1 MKHLIL
7 CILLFDFINVA
18 ATQDN
23 QEYMITHAN
32 GEKSPTLYASYFLVK
47 EFFKMD
53 LHHYFIDHKKIKQA
67 AIHCCKAHHKSDAH
81 DLWIA
86 LIFKFNET
94 PIDELKNY
102 IYNKSTEELSSFVL
116 QKHQELEI
124 YCPYCG
130 EYSGYY
136 IPEQSEPQG

>member
-1 MKHLIL
+1 MKRFIL
-7 CILLFDFINVA
+7 YILLFDFINVA
-18 ATQDN
+18 TIQDN

-32 GEKSPTLYASYFLVK
+32 GEKSPTLYASYFLIK

-53 LHHYFIDHKKIKQA
+53 LHNYFIDHKKIK
-67 AIHCCKAHHKSDAH
+67 KASIYCYKCNHESDAH

-102 IYNKSTEELSSFVL
+102 IYNKSTKDLALHIL
-116 QKHQELEI
+116 QKHQELELN
-124 YCPYCG
+124 CAYCG
-130 EYSGYY
+130 DYSGYY
-136 IPEQSEPQG
+136 IPEQSRPQN